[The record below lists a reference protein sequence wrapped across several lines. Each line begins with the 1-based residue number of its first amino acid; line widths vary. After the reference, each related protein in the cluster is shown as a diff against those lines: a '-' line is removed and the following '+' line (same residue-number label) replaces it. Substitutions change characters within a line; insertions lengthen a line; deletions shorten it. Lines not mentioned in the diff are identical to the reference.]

1 VRLRHLRR
9 AQPPVVAAG
18 PGSRLRNRYTWTG
31 IRFEHHHISKGERP
45 MAMTMQGEV
54 TLPATREKVWAALN
68 DPEVLKACIPGVQE
82 LNKVSDT
89 EFNAVAKVAVGPVKA
104 SFKGVVQLT
113 DLDATNGY
121 TISGEGQG
129 GVAGFAKGGAK
140 VRLTAEAEGATRL
153 TYDVEAQVGGKIAQL
168 GGRLI
173 NGVAKKYADEFFAN
187 FARILSPAEN
197 AA

>member
-1 VRLRHLRR
+1 
-9 AQPPVVAAG
+9 
-18 PGSRLRNRYTWTG
+18 
-31 IRFEHHHISKGERP
+31 

-113 DLDATNGY
+113 DLDAPNGY

-140 VRLTAEAEGATRL
+140 VRLTEEAQGATRL

-187 FARILSPAEN
+187 FARTLSPAEN
-197 AA
+197 VA

>member
-1 VRLRHLRR
+1 MMLQPVPHRLHDL
-9 AQPPVVAAG
+9 PP
-18 PGSRLRNRYTWTG
+18 
-31 IRFEHHHISKGERP
+31 
-45 MAMTMQGEV
+45 
-54 TLPATREKVWAALN
+54 
-68 DPEVLKACIPGVQE
+68 
-82 LNKVSDT
+82 
-89 EFNAVAKVAVGPVKA
+89 VAVGPVKA
-104 SFKGVVQLT
+104 SFEGVVQLT
-113 DLDATNGY
+113 DLDAPNGY
-121 TISGEGQG
+121 TISAEGQG

-153 TYDVEAQVGGKIAQL
+153 IYDVEAQVGGKIAQL

>member
-1 VRLRHLRR
+1 
-9 AQPPVVAAG
+9 
-18 PGSRLRNRYTWTG
+18 
-31 IRFEHHHISKGERP
+31 

-54 TLPATREKVWAALN
+54 VLPAGREKVWTALN
-68 DPEVLKACIPGVQE
+68 DPDVLKSCIPGCQE
-82 LNKVSDT
+82 LEKTSDT
-89 EFNAVAKVAVGPVKA
+89 GFRAVAKLSIGPVKA
-104 SFKGVVQLT
+104 TFKGAVKLS
-113 DLDATNGY
+113 DLDPPNGY

-140 VRLTAEAEGATRL
+140 VRLEDAEGGTRL
-153 TYDVEAQVGGKIAQL
+153 TYDVDAQVGGKIAQL

-187 FARILSPAEN
+187 FARILSPAET

>member
-1 VRLRHLRR
+1 
-9 AQPPVVAAG
+9 
-18 PGSRLRNRYTWTG
+18 
-31 IRFEHHHISKGERP
+31 

-54 TLPATREKVWAALN
+54 VLAADRAKVWSALN
-68 DPEVLKACIPGVQE
+68 EPEVLKVCIPGCE
-82 LNKVSDT
+82 ALEKVSDT
-89 EFNAVAKVAVGPVKA
+89 EFRATAKLAVGPVKA
-104 SFKGVVQLT
+104 RFKGAVQLS
-113 DLDATNGY
+113 DLDPPNSY

-140 VRLTAEAEGATRL
+140 VRLEDVDGGTKLA
-153 TYDVEAQVGGKIAQL
+153 YDVEAQVGGKIAQL

-187 FARILSPAEN
+187 FAKIVSPAEN

>member
-1 VRLRHLRR
+1 
-9 AQPPVVAAG
+9 
-18 PGSRLRNRYTWTG
+18 
-31 IRFEHHHISKGERP
+31 

-54 TLPATREKVWAALN
+54 TLPATRETVWTALN
-68 DPEVLKACIPGVQE
+68 DPDVLKACIPGVQE

-104 SFKGVVQLT
+104 SFKGVVHLT
-113 DLDATNGY
+113 DLDAPNGY

-140 VRLTAEAEGATRL
+140 VRLTEEAEGATRL

-197 AA
+197 VA